1 MNLLFDLDG
10 TLTDPFLGITR
21 CILYALD
28 RLGRQLPVRDSLR
41 WCIGPP
47 LKDSFMKLLASDN
60 AALAEEALA
69 LYRERYSSVG
79 LFENQVYEGI
89 PQVLDA
95 LQQNGHSLYVA
106 TSKPTVFADRIVA
119 HFGLRPYF
127 EQIFGSELNGTR
139 NDKTQLIS
147 YILKK
152 ESLTASATVMIGD
165 RKHDIIGA
173 RNNDLQSAG
182 VLWGYGTKEEL
193 ASSGAQA
200 CIAHPFDLI
209 LRFC

>member
-10 TLTDPFLGITR
+10 TLTDPLGITR

-28 RLGRQLPVRDSLR
+28 RLGGQLPVRDSLR

-47 LKDSFMKLLASDN
+47 LKDSFKKLLASDN
-60 AALAEEALA
+60 EALAEKALA
-69 LYRERYSSVG
+69 IYRERYSAMG
-79 LFENQVYEGI
+79 LYENEIFSGI

-95 LQQNGHSLYVA
+95 LQQGGHSLYVA

-127 EQIFGSELNGTR
+127 KQIFGSELDGTR
-139 NDKTQLIS
+139 NDKTQLIA
-147 YILKK
+147 YILEK
-152 ESLTASATVMIGD
+152 ESLASSATVMIGD

-173 RNNDLQSAG
+173 RNNDVQSVG

-193 ASSGAQA
+193 AFSGAQT
-200 CIAHPFDLI
+200 CIAHPSDLI
-209 LRFC
+209 IKFR